1 MGNGNDEATL
11 FVRGLSDGASEDFL
25 RQIFEATGGT
35 VTNISLPKDHETG
48 RPRGFAFVT
57 FATPEQAQAA
67 QSNLDGS
74 LQMGRPISVRKAE
87 PRGARPQ
94 GGPGGPGGGFGGPR
108 AGGPG
113 GGGGFGGGAPRG
125 PRPQDAPDRT
135 LYVGN
140 LPYDCTVA
148 EVEAIV
154 NNAAGGP
161 GHVVNVNLPSDPDG
175 RRRGFGFVKMDSAEV
190 AKTAADALRQADLR
204 GRPLRVNL
212 ANPPGER
219 PPRPAGGFGGG
230 GGFGGPPGGGGGFRD
245 FGPPGGGFG
254 PPPAPSRKFDDRKRK
269 QNSSSNEDGPRKRRF
284 EREER
289 GGGGRGDWRDN
300 DDD

>member
-57 FATPEQAQAA
+57 FSTPEQAQAA
-67 QSNLDGS
+67 QSTLDGS

-94 GGPGGPGGGFGGPR
+94 GGAPGGPGGFGGPR
-108 AGGPG
+108 PGGPG
-113 GGGGFGGGAPRG
+113 GFAGGPPRG

-148 EVEAIV
+148 EVETIV
-154 NNAAGGP
+154 NAAAGGP

-175 RRRGFGFVKMDSAEV
+175 RRRGFGFVKMDSSEI

-219 PPRPAGGFGGG
+219 PARAPGGFGGGGG
-230 GGFGGPPGGGGGFRD
+230 GGFGGPPGGGFRD
-245 FGPPGGGFG
+245 FGGPPGGGFG
-254 PPPAPSRKFDDRKRK
+254 PPAAPSRKFDDRKKK
-269 QNSSSNEDGPRKRRF
+269 QTSGHNEDGPKKRRL
-284 EREER
+284 EQSER
-289 GGGGRGDWRDN
+289 GRRSNDWKDTDK
-300 DDD
+300 DDE